1 MSWLG
6 RLLGK
11 GGKDDGAMAWR
22 PFVEEYAARIE
33 QGLGA
38 TVTPE
43 WGASP
48 DLTTLR
54 IHLPDGGVLNAIP
67 GNLWRAC
74 CQAPQQRETLI
85 DNMLET
91 LRAAATEQQQ
101 SSGLAPV
108 RVLPVIRNGAWA
120 EGQRQLMARAIAQE
134 PGAVEEELLYLPGP
148 GELIIAF
155 VEDKPDRMRTL
166 YSSALA
172 QLGMPD
178 VAALYDTAVKNLFGR
193 PRSATWRRACSGC
206 IWTAI
211 TIPACSSWR
220 ATRCRSSACPARQ
233 RSACRPTASACC
245 AVPTTKPPSMR
256 CEAKLRCATQG
267 RTSRCR
273 RRSTSIA
280 MAGWC
285 CRRRLV
291 GDVSATLVCWHFA
304 TRHRIDID

>member
-43 WGASP
+43 WGDSP

-193 PRSATWRRACSGC
+193 AASVSDVAPGVFRLHLDGDYDSSLFLMARDTLPQLGLSGAPAIGVPSYGECLLCSADDEAALDALRSEVALRHARAHKPLSTEVYIDRDG
-206 IWTAI
+206 WLVL
-211 TIPACSSWR
+211 PASF
-220 ATRCRSSACPARQ
+220 
-233 RSACRPTASACC
+233 
-245 AVPTTKPPSMR
+245 
-256 CEAKLRCATQG
+256 G
-267 RTSRCR
+267 
-273 RRSTSIA
+273 
-280 MAGWC
+280 G
-285 CRRRLV
+285 
-291 GDVSATLVCWHFA
+291 
-304 TRHRIDID
+304 